1 MSKFTGT
8 KTALAQAVG
17 LAVAG
22 TAATAV
28 VNATEPTGS
37 ISITSAD
44 LRFNS
49 EPFGNYW
56 NNNAQFN
63 DDASRAIK
71 VTLPMQ
77 NDQDVGFAVSRTL
90 ASGSSMPVAVYE
102 NNTLHTKLDY
112 RTFDFEAG
120 YHSTLGQAKTRLS
133 AGLRYIDLNQD
144 LNTTYQYSP
153 ASNTISSPKAKYQTQ
168 HSLKALGLHAAD
180 ETTLPLTQAL
190 SVSGTLGVSLLRGKH
205 ESNYAKYGTTR
216 ATDTTKDT
224 LYGVDSEVALNY
236 DLSPGTEGGAT
247 VSLGYTYAKMHNLIQ
262 TDQISYIGLTPSSDP
277 HSLEQHG
284 WFVRLNSTF

>member
-1 MSKFTGT
+1 MSKFTT
-8 KTALAQAVG
+8 SRTALAQAVG

-22 TAATAV
+22 AGINAA
-28 VNATEPTGS
+28 NAAEPMPS
-37 ISITSAD
+37 ISITSAN
-44 LRFNS
+44 LRFNN
-49 EPFGNYW
+49 ETFGNYW
-56 NNNAQFN
+56 TNSAQFN

-77 NDQDVGFAVSRTL
+77 NNWDAGFAISRTL
-90 ASGSSMPVAVYE
+90 ASGSSVPKYPA
-102 NNTLHTKLDY
+102 NGTLHTKVDY
-112 RTFDFEAG
+112 RSYDFEAG

-144 LNTTYQYSP
+144 INTTFQTYSAP
-153 ASNTISSPKAKYQTQ
+153 NITTHTKYQTQ
-168 HSLKALGLHAAD
+168 HSLKALGVHAAG
-180 ETTLPLTQAL
+180 EGSFPLTQGF
-190 SVSGTLGVSLLRGKH
+190 SVSGTLGVSLLEGKH

-216 ATDTTKDT
+216 ASDTSKDT

-247 VSLGYTYAKMHNLIQ
+247 VSLGYTYAKMHNLIETNSSAPSR
-262 TDQISYIGLTPSSDP
+262 TDDL

-284 WFVRLNSTF
+284 WFMRLSSTF